1 MGRPRQYGS
10 GAERQRAFRQRLEA
24 EWPRVNGAAL
34 ERLHR
39 RLDELQQAVWAARD
53 AGDESAR
60 ACSAA
65 SVETVLERVIRHF
78 QERACRL
85 KQLKQGDNQGS

>member
-10 GAERQRAFRQRLEA
+10 DAERQRAFRQRLQT

-34 ERLHR
+34 ERLHQ
-39 RLDELQQAVWAARD
+39 RLDELQQAVWAAED
-53 AGDESAR
+53 AGDESGR

-65 SVETVLERVIRHF
+65 SVETVLERVIQHF
-78 QERACRL
+78 HERAR
-85 KQLKQGDNQGS
+85 QSQQIKQGDKQGS

>member
-10 GAERQRAFRQRLEA
+10 DAERQRAFRQRLEA

-34 ERLHR
+34 ERLHQ

-65 SVETVLERVIRHF
+65 SVETVLERVIQHF
-78 QERACRL
+78 HEKARES
-85 KQLKQGDNQGS
+85 KQLKQGDNQES

>member
-24 EWPRVNGAAL
+24 EWPRVYGPAREGLNRQLDRLQAAV
-34 ERLHR
+34 R
-39 RLDELQQAVWAARD
+39 AAAA
-53 AGDESAR
+53 AGDETAR
-60 ACSAA
+60 ACRAG

-78 QERACRL
+78 EACARE
-85 KQLKQGDNQGS
+85 GEPRGEGSKSP

>member
-24 EWPRVNGAAL
+24 AWPRVNGGAL
-34 ERLHR
+34 ARLHQ
-39 RLDELQQAVWAARD
+39 RLDELQRAVWAARD
-53 AGDESAR
+53 AGDESGR

-65 SVETVLERVIRHF
+65 SVETVLERVIEHF
-78 QERACRL
+78 QERARESKRL
-85 KQLKQGDNQGS
+85 KPGNNQES

>member
-10 GAERQRAFRQRLEA
+10 GAERQRAFRHRLET

-34 ERLHR
+34 ERMNR

-53 AGDESAR
+53 AGDEIGQR
-60 ACSAA
+60 CSSV

-78 QERACRL
+78 QERARESKL
-85 KQLKQGDNQGS
+85 SKQKS